1 MNRKEIAIKEKLSED
16 FIIGEEVYV
25 ERRFLQSYT
34 QDSYEKRCEITS
46 IGENTAFVIELDYKS
61 RNTHVEVP
69 LEALKKDLF
78 RVGYNPIEEKT
89 YRLDTVSYSL
99 ESIVHAVGFDR
110 THKRF
115 VETKDIV
122 GKIEVPELNWN
133 PYVFQADGSK
143 FYYQRNFCWG
153 LEEKQ
158 NLIESIYNNIS
169 IGRVIIRE
177 RGYKW
182 VKDQVANG
190 NPDVAFKDIVD
201 GKQRINAILEFMMD
215 KWPDKSGYYYSE
227 FSDYT
232 VHKFLD
238 HQLLG
243 YASLDENASDKDVI
257 DCFLMTNFAGVPM
270 SADHINYVRSVQ
282 F

>member
-16 FIIGEEVYV
+16 FIVGEEVYV
-25 ERRFLQSYT
+25 ERRFLQTYN
-34 QDSYEKRCEITS
+34 QDSYQKRCVISS
-46 IGENTAFVIELDYKS
+46 IGEKTAFVVEKEYK
-61 RNTHVEVP
+61 NTTAVEVP
-69 LEALKKDLF
+69 LESLKKDLF
-78 RVGYNPIEEKT
+78 HVGYNPIIEQT
-89 YRLDTVSYSL
+89 YRLQTISYSL
-99 ESIVHAVGFDR
+99 ESIAHTVGFDR

-115 VETKDIV
+115 VETKDVI
-122 GKIEVPELNWN
+122 GKIEIPELNWN
-133 PYVFQADGSK
+133 PYVFQGDGSK
-143 FYYQRNFCWG
+143 FYYQRDFCWG

-201 GKQRINAILEFMMD
+201 GKQRINAILEFLMD
-215 KWPDKSGYYYSE
+215 KWPDKNGYYYSE
-227 FSDYT
+227 FSDYA

-243 YASLDENASDKDVI
+243 YASLDENASDKNVI
-257 DCFLMTNFAGVPM
+257 DCFLRTNFAGVPM
-270 SADHINYVRSVQ
+270 STDHLEFVKSVR

>member
-1 MNRKEIAIKEKLSED
+1 MNRKEIAIKEKLDED
-16 FIIGEEVYV
+16 FFVGEVVRV
-25 ERRFLQSYT
+25 ERRFLQKYNK
-34 QDSYEKRCEITS
+34 DSYPKVCVISS
-46 IGENTAFVIELDYKS
+46 IGEKTAFVIEQECKNS
-61 RNTHVEVP
+61 TAVEVP
-69 LEALKKDLF
+69 LEALKKDTF
-78 RVGYNPIEEKT
+78 RVGYNPIVEKT
-89 YRLDTVSYSL
+89 YRLDTISYSL
-99 ESIVHAVGFDR
+99 ESIVHTVGFDR
-110 THKRF
+110 TRKRF

-122 GKIEVPELNWN
+122 DKTEVPELNWN

-143 FYYQRNFCWG
+143 FHYQRNFCWG

-169 IGRVIIRE
+169 IGRIIVRA
-177 RGYKW
+177 RDYKW
-182 VKDQVANG
+182 VKDQIEKG
-190 NPDVAFKDIVD
+190 NLDVAFKDIVD

-232 VHKFLD
+232 IWKFLD

-257 DCFLMTNFAGVPM
+257 ECFLKTNFAGVPM
-270 SADHINYVRSVQ
+270 STEHINFVKTVR